1 MNILFIHQNFPGQ
14 FKHLAPA
21 LLARGHKVAAL
32 TAEKNQQKT
41 TITTFRYTMPFA
53 EPDPRQARLGTTFTV
68 MTDRAH
74 RVALAAVHMRDKL
87 GFMPDVIFGHCGWG
101 ETLFLREVWP
111 QARILVYAE
120 FFYATEGLDVGFDPE
135 FSKLTLPVR
144 MSVTSRQA
152 HLALAMVQADAALS
166 PTEWQADSF
175 PPEFRS
181 KVTITHDGVDTDA
194 LRPDPGAQYRL
205 PNGQILRAGDEV
217 LTYVARN
224 IEPYRGSH
232 IFLRALP
239 DVLAARPD
247 AQVVIIGSDGV
258 SYSSGPE
265 QGSWRDVFLNEVRD
279 RLDMSRVHLLG
290 RVPYRDFVTL
300 LQISRAHAYLTVP
313 FVLSWSMLEAM
324 SLGAL
329 VVASRTGPVEE
340 VITDGVNGCLVDFF
354 DVEGWSEALINA
366 LANPEHL
373 TPLRDKAR
381 RTVIDNYD
389 LQQIC
394 LPRLIRFVEQ
404 AANNA
409 SDG

>member
-1 MNILFIHQNFPGQ
+1 LNILFIHQNFPGQ

-21 LLARGHKVAAL
+21 LQARGHKVAAL

-41 TITTFRYTMPFA
+41 PIPTYRYTMPFT

-87 GFMPDVIFGHCGWG
+87 GFVPDVVFGHCGWG

-111 QARILVYAE
+111 QTRILVYAE

-181 KVTITHDGVDTDA
+181 KITITHDGVDTDA
-194 LRPDPGAQYRL
+194 LRPDPQAQYTL
-205 PNGQILRAGDEV
+205 PDGRVLRAGDEV

-239 DVLAARPD
+239 DILAARPN
-247 AQVVIIGSDGV
+247 AQVVIIGNDGV
-258 SYSSGPE
+258 SYSSAPT
-265 QGSWRDVFLNEVRD
+265 QGSWRDVFVDEVRD
-279 RLDMSRVHLLG
+279 RLDLSRVHFLG
-290 RVPYRDFVTL
+290 RVPYRDYVTL
-300 LQISRAHAYLTVP
+300 LQIGRVHAYLTVP

-329 VVASRTGPVEE
+329 VVGSRTGPVEE

-354 DVEGWSEALINA
+354 DVEGWSDALIEALA
-366 LANPEHL
+366 APARFQ
-373 TPLRDKAR
+373 PMRDMAR
-381 RTVIDNYD
+381 RTIVDNHD
-389 LQQIC
+389 LKRIC
-394 LPRLIRFVEQ
+394 LPRLIRFAEQ
-404 AANNA
+404 AGQEAV
-409 SDG
+409 

>member
-381 RTVIDNYD
+381 RTIIDNYD

>member
-14 FKHLAPA
+14 FKFLAPA
-21 LLARGHKVAAL
+21 LQARGHKVAAL
-32 TAEKNQQKT
+32 TTETNQQKT
-41 TITTFRYTMPFA
+41 PIPTYRYTMPFT

-87 GFMPDVIFGHCGWG
+87 GFVPDVIFGHCGWG

-111 QARILVYAE
+111 RARILVYAE
-120 FFYATEGLDVGFDPE
+120 FYYATEGLDVGFDPE

-144 MSVTSRQA
+144 MSVTARQA

-181 KVTITHDGVDTDA
+181 KITITHDGVDTDT
-194 LRPDPGAQYRL
+194 LRPDPGAQYQL
-205 PNGQILRAGDEV
+205 SNGRILRAGDEV

-224 IEPYRGSH
+224 IEPYRGAH

-239 DVLAARPD
+239 DVMAARPD

-258 SYSSGPE
+258 SYSSGPQ
-265 QGSWRDVFLNEVRD
+265 QGTWRDVFVNEVRD
-279 RLDMSRVHLLG
+279 RLDLSRVHFLG
-290 RVPYRDFVTL
+290 RVPYRDYVTL
-300 LQISRAHAYLTVP
+300 LQIGRVHAYLTVP

-329 VVASRTGPVEE
+329 VVGSRTGPVEE
-340 VITDGVNGCLVDFF
+340 VITDGVNGLLVEFF
-354 DVEGWSEALINA
+354 DVEGWSYTLINA
-366 LANPEHL
+366 LAAPRRYQPMREM
-373 TPLRDKAR
+373 AR
-381 RTVIDNYD
+381 GTIIDNHD
-389 LQQIC
+389 LRNIC

-404 AANNA
+404 A
-409 SDG
+409 GQGFL

>member
-21 LLARGHKVAAL
+21 LQARGHKVAAL

-41 TITTFRYTMPFA
+41 PIPTYRYTMPFT
-53 EPDPRQARLGTTFTV
+53 EPDPRQARLGTTFIV

-87 GFMPDVIFGHCGWG
+87 GFVPDVILGHCGWG

-152 HLALAMVQADAALS
+152 HLALAMVQADAALA

-175 PPEFRS
+175 PPEFRA
-181 KVTITHDGVDTDA
+181 KITITHDGVDTDT
-194 LRPDPGAQYRL
+194 LRPDPQAQYTL
-205 PNGQILRAGDEV
+205 PDGRVLRAGDEV

-239 DVLAARPD
+239 EVLAARPE
-247 AQVVIIGSDGV
+247 AQVVIIGNDGV
-258 SYSSGPE
+258 SYSSAPK
-265 QGSWRDVFLNEVRD
+265 QGSWRDVFMDEVRD
-279 RLDMSRVHLLG
+279 RLDLSRVHFLG
-290 RVPYRDFVTL
+290 SVPYRDYVTL
-300 LQISRAHAYLTVP
+300 LQIGRVHAYLTVP

-329 VVASRTGPVEE
+329 VVGSRTGPVEE

-354 DVEGWSEALINA
+354 DVEGWSDALIAA
-366 LANPEHL
+366 LSAPARFQPMREM
-373 TPLRDKAR
+373 AR
-381 RTVIDNYD
+381 RTIVDNHD
-389 LQQIC
+389 LRRIC

-404 AANNA
+404 AGQEAV
-409 SDG
+409 